1 MANKIKVLF
10 ICQHNS
16 GRSQMAEAYLNQL
29 YADTFDVESGG
40 LEPAAQVNPLVVEV
54 MAEEGF
60 DLSGKKPQSVFDLFK
75 KGKLYDHVITVCHDS
90 ENKCPLFP
98 GITKRWHWAFP
109 DPAKATGSDEQKID
123 QVRQIRDMIKDWL
136 VRPPV
141 GTIDFKV
148 LSGRQPEALGDQSS
162 PK

>member
-1 MANKIKVLF
+1 MAKKIKVLF

-29 YADTFDVESGG
+29 YGDAIEVESGG
-40 LEPAAQVNPLVVEV
+40 LEPAMQVNPVVVEV

-75 KGKLYDHVITVCHDS
+75 AGKLYNHVITVCHDS

-98 GITKRWHWAFP
+98 GITKRWHWPFP
-109 DPAKATGSDEQKID
+109 DPAKATGTHNWRID
-123 QVRQIRDMIKDWL
+123 QVRKIRDMIKAWL
-136 VRPPV
+136 QHPPE
-141 GTIDFKV
+141 GTIDFK
-148 LSGRQPEALGDQSS
+148 ALLD
-162 PK
+162 K

>member
-1 MANKIKVLF
+1 MAKKIKVLF

-29 YADTFDVESGG
+29 YGDAIEVESGG
-40 LEPAAQVNPLVVEV
+40 LEPAMQVNPVVVEV

-75 KGKLYDHVITVCHDS
+75 AGKLYNHVITVCHDS

-98 GITKRWHWAFP
+98 GITKRWHWPFP
-109 DPAKATGSDEQKID
+109 DPAKATGTHNQRID
-123 QVRQIRDMIKDWL
+123 QVRKIRDMIKAWL
-136 VRPPV
+136 QNPSE
-141 GTIDFKV
+141 GTIDFK
-148 LSGRQPEALGDQSS
+148 ALLD
-162 PK
+162 K

>member
-1 MANKIKVLF
+1 MAKKIKVLF

-16 GRSQMAEAYLNQL
+16 GRSQMAEAFLNHL
-29 YADTFDVESGG
+29 YADAVEVESGG

-75 KGKLYDHVITVCHDS
+75 AGRLYDHVITVCHDS

-98 GITKRWHWAFP
+98 GITKRWHWPFP
-109 DPAKATGSDEQKID
+109 DPAKATGTDKQKAD
-123 QVRQIRDMIKDWL
+123 QGRHIRDLIKAWL
-136 VRPPV
+136 QDPPE
-141 GTIDFKV
+141 GTIDFK
-148 LSGRQPEALGDQSS
+148 ALLDG
-162 PK
+162 